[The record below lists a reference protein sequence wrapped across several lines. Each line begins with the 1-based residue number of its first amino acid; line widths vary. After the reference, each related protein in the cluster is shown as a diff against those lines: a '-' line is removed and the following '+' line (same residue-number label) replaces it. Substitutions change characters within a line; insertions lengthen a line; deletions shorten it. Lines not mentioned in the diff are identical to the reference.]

1 MLTAWKLQ
9 ISLLGIFVAAL
20 MMEVSIIPSVW
31 APLRVDFL
39 IGMIIGQ
46 IVFIPF
52 SQGFPFVIL
61 ASLLIEAFSGA
72 RVGLLPL
79 LYIAVFL
86 ATDFLKEVI
95 YLENVF
101 IQGFLGVFFYVVIAG
116 ATAMITGATFLEDM
130 IIPLVAG
137 MAMTGA
143 LSPVMA
149 ALVGRL
155 QASYGI
161 REP

>member
-1 MLTAWKLQ
+1 LLTAWKLQ
-9 ISLLGIFVAAL
+9 ISLLGIFIAAL

-130 IIPLVAG
+130 IIPLIAG

>member
-9 ISLLGIFVAAL
+9 ISLLGIFIAAL

>member
-1 MLTAWKLQ
+1 
-9 ISLLGIFVAAL
+9 
-20 MMEVSIIPSVW
+20 MEISIIPNLW

-46 IVFIPF
+46 IIYIPF

-61 ASLLIEAFSGA
+61 ASLIIEAFSGA
-72 RVGLLPL
+72 RIGLLPL
-79 LYIAVFL
+79 LYIGVFL
-86 ATDFLKEVI
+86 ATDLLKEVI

-101 IQGFLGVFFYVVIAG
+101 IQAFLGVLFYFVMAG
-116 ATAMITGATFLEDM
+116 TTAMVTGATFLGDM
-130 IIPLVAG
+130 IAPLAAG
-137 MAMTGA
+137 MVLTGA
-143 LSPVMA
+143 VSPAMA

-155 QASYGI
+155 QKTYGI

>member
-1 MLTAWKLQ
+1 LLKIWKLQ
-9 ISLLGIFVAAL
+9 ISLLGIFVASVL
-20 MMEVSIIPSVW
+20 VEITIIPSLW

-46 IVFIPF
+46 IIFLPF

-61 ASLLIEAFSGA
+61 ASLIIEAFSGA
-72 RVGLLPL
+72 RIGLIPL

-86 ATDFLKEVI
+86 ATDLLKEVI

-101 IQGFLGVFFYVVIAG
+101 IQAVLGVLFYFVMAG
-116 ATAMITGATFLEDM
+116 VAAMITGATFLGDM
-130 IIPLVAG
+130 IIPLAVG
-137 MAMTGA
+137 MVLTGA
-143 LSPVMA
+143 VSPVMA

-155 QASYGI
+155 QTSYGI

>member
-52 SQGFPFVIL
+52 SQGFPFVII

>member
-9 ISLLGIFVAAL
+9 ISLLGIFIAAL
-20 MMEVSIIPSVW
+20 MMEVSIIPSLW

-46 IVFIPF
+46 IVVIPF

-130 IIPLVAG
+130 IIPLIAG

>member
-9 ISLLGIFVAAL
+9 ISLLGIFIAAL

-130 IIPLVAG
+130 IIPLIAG

>member
-9 ISLLGIFVAAL
+9 ISLLGIFIAAL
-20 MMEVSIIPSVW
+20 MMEVSIIPSLW

-101 IQGFLGVFFYVVIAG
+101 IQGFLGVFFYVAIAG

-130 IIPLVAG
+130 IIPLIAG

>member
-1 MLTAWKLQ
+1 LLKIWKLQ
-9 ISLLGIFVAAL
+9 ISLLGIFVATVL
-20 MMEVSIIPSVW
+20 MEISIIPSLW

-46 IVFIPF
+46 IIYIPF

-61 ASLLIEAFSGA
+61 ASLIIEAFSGA
-72 RVGLLPL
+72 RIGLIPL

-86 ATDFLKEVI
+86 ATDLLKEVI

-101 IQGFLGVFFYVVIAG
+101 IQAFLGVLFYFVMAG
-116 ATAMITGATFLEDM
+116 AMAMITGATFLGDM
-130 IIPLVAG
+130 IVPLIAG
-137 MAMTGA
+137 MVLTGA
-143 LSPVMA
+143 VSPAMA

-155 QASYGI
+155 LTTYGI
-161 REP
+161 RES

>member
-1 MLTAWKLQ
+1 LLTAWKLQ
-9 ISLLGIFVAAL
+9 ISLLGIFIAAL
-20 MMEVSIIPSVW
+20 MMEVSIIPSLW

-130 IIPLVAG
+130 IIPLIAG

>member
-9 ISLLGIFVAAL
+9 ISLLGIFIAAL
-20 MMEVSIIPSVW
+20 MMEVSIIPSLW

-130 IIPLVAG
+130 IIPLIAG

-149 ALVGRL
+149 ALVWRL

>member
-9 ISLLGIFVAAL
+9 ISLLGIFIAAL
-20 MMEVSIIPSVW
+20 MMEVSIIPSLW

-130 IIPLVAG
+130 IIPLIAG

>member
-9 ISLLGIFVAAL
+9 ISLLGIFIAAL

-116 ATAMITGATFLEDM
+116 ATAMITGAAFLEDM